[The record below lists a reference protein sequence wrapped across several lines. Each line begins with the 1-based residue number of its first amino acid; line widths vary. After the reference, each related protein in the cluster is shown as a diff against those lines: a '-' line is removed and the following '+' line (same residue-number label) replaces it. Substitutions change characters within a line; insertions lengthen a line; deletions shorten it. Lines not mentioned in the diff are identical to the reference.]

1 VRKTEQIKAAREGTA
16 ELKKKFRIVMTLVIP
31 LTLVAVSA
39 CMMLLFSA
47 RAATRTRELTFSILK
62 AAGAEQRDLLS
73 VKLEGDFS
81 TLNALAGVA
90 ASSDEAHQQQMLEH
104 MRAALDSSG
113 FTSFF
118 VADMEGGG
126 VAIGGKRAYVGDRT
140 YFQQAVS
147 GARSIERVDGC
158 RFGTTDPALV
168 LAVPVGGAD
177 NITGAVAGV
186 LDEKGVLD
194 LLGIQSYGESESFV
208 CDAHG
213 ALIAGRET
221 AAAPDGAGMAGVFEN
236 GEFEG
241 EYSGGKTAA
250 DFASGAEG
258 FVFYRIGG
266 ESWYLAYT
274 PLGVNGWMICTAVPG
289 ANVDDALAAE
299 REEGYLIITVA
310 MVSALLLILI
320 VISIYT
326 RAGRQ
331 AQREQEHLR
340 IAEEE
345 YRISAQQSGAMII
358 RYDLE
363 ADLMMPNET
372 AIEQFRLP
380 VEGTNFDYAFG
391 LDALVSEES
400 RGDYQAFWTA
410 IRADEPSGSAE
421 VRMRNASGAMRWFA
435 FSFTA
440 IRGAQGKSVQAVV
453 TVRDVTDQREK
464 LMEYESWRRILS
476 SLTGTSAG
484 YIEFDLGTG
493 EVERIEGEFVC
504 DGEKNA
510 EALLHLFE
518 EQGVIPG
525 DRRRFRMF
533 VSMERLRRLR
543 REGTLRDESTV
554 RTFGE
559 DGSQREC
566 TVAVRISDVPEGE
579 DAKVIVAI
587 TDIGD
592 SRRGMERLSELAFRD
607 GLSGLFNRTAARDA
621 IEETLRT
628 GESERVALFMLD
640 IDNFKLVND
649 LMGHRQGDRALVQI
663 SGALRGVFRT
673 TDVVA
678 RVGGDEFF
686 VFLRDA
692 AQPGLVE
699 TKAAA
704 LREAL
709 SFAFSDGVRSVA
721 VSASVGVVVARRI
734 GTTYDALYAAA
745 DRALYEA
752 KNAGKN
758 RYRIRYLRED
768 EEPGMVSQGNTPY
781 AVRLY
786 SLLKYTDGGVALL
799 EAGEKIRLLFASG
812 GGLNRD
818 GGAVWDEESIHP
830 ADRETLLAKVRACA
844 QNGEAFE
851 AVYRFACGGTYGWR
865 HIRAEKIP
873 YSRSALPVAIS
884 VITDVTELKRPSLKL
899 EPLVESAAVGVAIVR
914 FGERLETTF
923 CNDALLRIL
932 GISFTQYRLISHDC
946 SALLQKEDLEGL
958 RRAVAETMERGV
970 PLEASF
976 SVPGADAD
984 AARRVLVRGVLIDV
998 LNGVPSFLL
1007 VLHEQQAQKQ

>member
-1 VRKTEQIKAAREGTA
+1 M
-16 ELKKKFRIVMTLVIP
+16 KKKSRIVMTLVIP
-31 LTLVAVSA
+31 LALVTVSV
-39 CMMLLFSA
+39 CMMLLFSV

-62 AAGAEQRDLLS
+62 TAGAEQRDLLS

-90 ASSDEAHQQQMLEH
+90 ASSDEAHRQLMLEH
-104 MRAALDSSG
+104 MRAALGSSG

-118 VADMEGGG
+118 VADLEGGG
-126 VAIGGKRAYVGDRT
+126 VAIDGESAYVGDRT

-147 GARSIERVDGC
+147 GAQSIERVDDC
-158 RFGTTDPALV
+158 RFGASDSALV
-168 LAVPVGGAD
+168 LAVPVGGAGD
-177 NITGAVAGV
+177 VTGVVAGV

-194 LLGIQSYGESESFV
+194 LLGIQLYGESESFV
-208 CDAHG
+208 CDAQG
-213 ALIAGRET
+213 ALIAGKGT
-221 AAAPDGAGMAGVFEN
+221 AAAPDGTGMTGVFEN

-241 EYSGGKTAA
+241 EYSAGEIAA
-250 DFASGAEG
+250 DFGSGTEG
-258 FVFYRIGG
+258 FVSYRIDG

-289 ANVDDALAAE
+289 AYVDDALRAE
-299 REEGYLIITVA
+299 RADGYLIITVA

-326 RAGRQ
+326 RAARQ

-340 IAEEE
+340 VAEEE

-372 AIEQFRLP
+372 AIGQFHLP
-380 VEGTNFDYAFG
+380 AEETNFDYAFA
-391 LDALVSEES
+391 LDTLVSEES
-400 RGDYQAFWTA
+400 RADYQAFWAA
-410 IRADEPSGSAE
+410 IRAGEKSGGAD
-421 VRMRNASGAMRWFA
+421 VRMKNAFGAMRWYA

-440 IRGAQGKSVQAVV
+440 IRNTQGKTVQAVV
-453 TVRDVTDQREK
+453 TIRDVTDQREK
-464 LMEYESWRRILS
+464 LMEYERWRRILS

-493 EVERIEGEFVC
+493 EVERIEGEFVR

-510 EALLHLFE
+510 EALLRLFE
-518 EQGVIPG
+518 EQGVIPC
-525 DRRRFRMF
+525 DRRRFRTF

-554 RTFGE
+554 RTIGE
-559 DGSQREC
+559 GGAQREC
-566 TVAVRISDVPEGE
+566 TVAVRISDAPEEE
-579 DAKVIVAI
+579 DTKVIVAV

-628 GESERVALFMLD
+628 GESELVALFMLD

-686 VFLRDA
+686 VFLGDA
-692 AQPGLVE
+692 SQPGLVE
-699 TKAAA
+699 AKADA

-709 SFAFSDGVRSVA
+709 SFTFSDGVRSVA
-721 VSASVGVVVARRI
+721 VSASVGVVVARRS
-734 GTTYDALYAAA
+734 GTTYDMLYAAA

-758 RYRIRYLRED
+758 RYRIRYLRENA
-768 EEPGMVSQGNTPY
+768 EPGTLLQSDTPY
-781 AVRLY
+781 AVHLY
-786 SLLKYTDGGVALL
+786 SLLKHTDGGVALL
-799 EAGEKIRLLFASG
+799 EVGEKIRLLFASD
-812 GGLNRD
+812 GGLHRD
-818 GGAVWDEESIHP
+818 GGCVWDEGSIHP
-830 ADRETLLAKVRACA
+830 ADREPLIAKVRACA
-844 QNGEAFE
+844 QSGEAFE
-851 AVYRFACGGTYGWR
+851 SAYRYACGGVYGWR

-884 VITDVTELKRPSLKL
+884 VITDITELKRSSLKL
-899 EPLVESAAVGVAIVR
+899 EPLVESATVGVAIVR

-923 CNDALLRIL
+923 CNDALLHIF

-946 SALLQKEDLEGL
+946 SALLQKSDMDALC
-958 RRAVAETMERGV
+958 RAVAKTMASGG
-970 PLEASF
+970 PLETSF
-976 SVPGADAD
+976 SIPGGG
-984 AARRVLVRGVLIDV
+984 ARGFKRVLVRGVIIDV

-1007 VLHEQQAQKQ
+1007 VLSEENAAE